1 MVEVPDEGIAAV
13 RGVDPGLNPHGVAEM
28 VRAKASGP
36 VGTMEAAEA
45 TGRDRVTAT
54 AAAMATG
61 IGTVRGPEIATA
73 DVDGLNPDALNP
85 DVLRR
90 GGATEQADGM
100 TDPAG
105 TVPMASVAMPHQ
117 VVVSIAI
124 SPRAN
129 GIVVVRPGRRWAPLI
144 DVAPPR
150 NAGHPGLDNGRM
162 RPDLLKHR
170 RPHRHRMI

>member
-1 MVEVPDEGIAAV
+1 MVEVPDEGIAAA
-13 RGVDPGLNPHGVAEM
+13 RGVDPGLNPHGVAET

-36 VGTMEAAEA
+36 VGRMEAAAA

-73 DVDGLNPDALNP
+73 DVDGLNPDG
-85 DVLRR
+85 LRR
-90 GGATEQADGM
+90 GGLIEQADGM

-144 DVAPPR
+144 DVAHPR
-150 NAGHPGLDNGRM
+150 NAGHPGPDNGRM
-162 RPDLLKHR
+162 RPDPLKHR